1 MARELAIEWLGT
13 VPYREA
19 LELQEKCVE
28 ARRAGAAA
36 DRLLLLEHPPVITLG
51 RGARSDTLLASG
63 AELAARGIDVHR
75 VSRGG
80 DITYHAPGQLVG
92 YLILDLAGRGE
103 RDVHAFLRSI
113 EAMLE
118 DALSELGVPTRTLS
132 GYTGL
137 FVRSVEDE
145 PAAARPRKIAS
156 IGVGVRGWVTYHGFA
171 LNVDPD
177 LSGFDAIIPCGLDFV
192 EMTSIARELAGA
204 AQPDLAARARAAVGA
219 ACAFAGH
226 AGPGDQSQTQRETR
240 CSRATLRPDDR
251 SGFGGDGQALLPK
264 PARLHHRK
272 KPPGL
277 RRPISRGANRLP
289 RCLQG
294 HAGARAA
301 RQRSAPLRGLRAL

>member
-36 DRLLLLEHPPVITLG
+36 DKLLLLEHPPVITLG
-51 RGARSDTLLASG
+51 RGARSDTLLASA

-92 YLILDLAGRGE
+92 YLILDLAARGE
-103 RDVHAFLRSI
+103 CDVHAFLRSI
-113 EAMLE
+113 EAMLG
-118 DALSELGVPTRTLS
+118 DALSELGVPTRTLA

-137 FVRSVEDE
+137 FVRSGEDQ
-145 PAAARPRKIAS
+145 PAAACPRKIAS

-177 LSGFDAIIPCGLDFV
+177 LSGFDAIVPCGLDFV
-192 EMTSIARELAGA
+192 EMTSIARELAGET
-204 AQPDLAARARAAVGA
+204 PTDVVARARAAVRA
-219 ACAFAGH
+219 ACA
-226 AGPGDQSQTQRETR
+226 
-240 CSRATLRPDDR
+240 
-251 SGFGGDGQALLPK
+251 
-264 PARLHHRK
+264 
-272 KPPGL
+272 
-277 RRPISRGANRLP
+277 NRW
-289 RCLQG
+289 G
-294 HAGARAA
+294 
-301 RQRSAPLRGLRAL
+301 

>member
-1 MARELAIEWLGT
+1 MARELTIEWLGT

-36 DRLLLLEHPPVITLG
+36 DKLLLLEHPPVITLG
-51 RGARSDTLLASG
+51 RGARSDTLLASA

-92 YLILDLAGRGE
+92 YLILDLAARGE

-113 EAMLE
+113 EAMLGE
-118 DALSELGVPTRTLS
+118 ALSELGVPTRTLA

-137 FVRSVEDE
+137 FVRSGEGE
-145 PAAARPRKIAS
+145 PAAACPRKIAS

-177 LSGFDAIIPCGLDFV
+177 LSGFEAIVPCGLDFV
-192 EMTSIARELAGA
+192 EMTSIARELAGEA
-204 AQPDLAARARAAVGA
+204 STDVAARARAAVRA
-219 ACAFAGH
+219 ACA
-226 AGPGDQSQTQRETR
+226 
-240 CSRATLRPDDR
+240 
-251 SGFGGDGQALLPK
+251 
-264 PARLHHRK
+264 
-272 KPPGL
+272 
-277 RRPISRGANRLP
+277 NRW
-289 RCLQG
+289 R
-294 HAGARAA
+294 
-301 RQRSAPLRGLRAL
+301 

>member
-36 DRLLLLEHPPVITLG
+36 DKLLLLEHPPVITLG
-51 RGARSDTLLASG
+51 RGARSDTLLASA
-63 AELAARGIDVHR
+63 AELAARGIEVHR

-92 YLILDLAGRGE
+92 YLILDLAARGE

-113 EAMLE
+113 EAMLGE
-118 DALSELGVPTRTLS
+118 ALSELGVPTRTLA

-137 FVRSVEDE
+137 FARSGEGE

-177 LSGFDAIIPCGLDFV
+177 LSGFDTIVPCGLDFV
-192 EMTSIARELAGA
+192 EMTSIARELAGEA
-204 AQPDLAARARAAVGA
+204 PSDVAARARAAVRA
-219 ACAFAGH
+219 ACA
-226 AGPGDQSQTQRETR
+226 
-240 CSRATLRPDDR
+240 
-251 SGFGGDGQALLPK
+251 
-264 PARLHHRK
+264 
-272 KPPGL
+272 
-277 RRPISRGANRLP
+277 NRW
-289 RCLQG
+289 R
-294 HAGARAA
+294 
-301 RQRSAPLRGLRAL
+301 

>member
-36 DRLLLLEHPPVITLG
+36 DKLLLLEHPPVITLG
-51 RGARSDTLLASG
+51 RGARSDTLLASD
-63 AELAARGIDVHR
+63 AELAARGIEVHR

-92 YLILDLAGRGE
+92 YLILDLAAREE

-113 EAMLE
+113 EAMLG

-137 FVRSVEDE
+137 FVRPGEDE
-145 PAAARPRKIAS
+145 PAVSRPRKIAS
-156 IGVGVRGWVTYHGFA
+156 IGVGIRGWVTYHGFA

-177 LSGFDAIIPCGLDFV
+177 LSGFDAIVPCGLDFV
-192 EMTSIARELAGA
+192 EMTSIARELAGEA
-204 AQPDLAARARAAVGA
+204 PTDIAARARAAVGA
-219 ACAFAGH
+219 ACA
-226 AGPGDQSQTQRETR
+226 
-240 CSRATLRPDDR
+240 
-251 SGFGGDGQALLPK
+251 
-264 PARLHHRK
+264 
-272 KPPGL
+272 
-277 RRPISRGANRLP
+277 NRW
-289 RCLQG
+289 R
-294 HAGARAA
+294 
-301 RQRSAPLRGLRAL
+301 

>member
-1 MARELAIEWLGT
+1 MARELVIEWLGT

-36 DRLLLLEHPPVITLG
+36 DKLLLLEHPPVITLG

-92 YLILDLAGRGE
+92 YLILDLGARGE

-113 EAMLE
+113 EAVLG
-118 DALSELGVPTRTLS
+118 DALSELGVPTRTLA

-137 FVRSVEDE
+137 FVRSGEDE
-145 PAAARPRKIAS
+145 PAAVRPRKIAS

-177 LSGFDAIIPCGLDFV
+177 LSGFDAIVPCGLDFV
-192 EMTSIARELAGA
+192 EMTSIARELAGEA
-204 AQPDLAARARAAVGA
+204 PADVATRARAAVRA
-219 ACAFAGH
+219 ACA
-226 AGPGDQSQTQRETR
+226 
-240 CSRATLRPDDR
+240 
-251 SGFGGDGQALLPK
+251 
-264 PARLHHRK
+264 
-272 KPPGL
+272 
-277 RRPISRGANRLP
+277 NRW
-289 RCLQG
+289 R
-294 HAGARAA
+294 
-301 RQRSAPLRGLRAL
+301 

>member
-28 ARRAGAAA
+28 ARRTGAAA

-51 RGARSDTLLASG
+51 RGARSDTLLASR

-92 YLILDLAGRGE
+92 YLILDLDARGE

-113 EAMLE
+113 EEMLG
-118 DALSELGVPTRTLS
+118 DALLELGVPTRTLA

-137 FVRSVEDE
+137 FVRSGDDA
-145 PAAARPRKIAS
+145 PAAERPRKIAS

-177 LSGFDAIIPCGLDFV
+177 LRGFDAIIPCGLDFV

-219 ACAFAGH
+219 ACA
-226 AGPGDQSQTQRETR
+226 
-240 CSRATLRPDDR
+240 
-251 SGFGGDGQALLPK
+251 
-264 PARLHHRK
+264 
-272 KPPGL
+272 
-277 RRPISRGANRLP
+277 NRW
-289 RCLQG
+289 R
-294 HAGARAA
+294 
-301 RQRSAPLRGLRAL
+301 

>member
-36 DRLLLLEHPPVITLG
+36 DKLLLLEHPPVITLG
-51 RGARSDTLLASG
+51 RGARSDTLLASA
-63 AELAARGIDVHR
+63 AELAARGIEVHR

-92 YLILDLAGRGE
+92 YLILDLAARGE

-113 EAMLE
+113 EAMLGE
-118 DALSELGVPTRTLS
+118 ALSELGVPTRTLA

-137 FVRSVEDE
+137 FVRSGEGE

-177 LSGFDAIIPCGLDFV
+177 LSGFDAIVPCGLDFV
-192 EMTSIARELAGA
+192 EMTSIARELAGEA
-204 AQPDLAARARAAVGA
+204 PSDVAVRARAAVRA
-219 ACAFAGH
+219 ACA
-226 AGPGDQSQTQRETR
+226 
-240 CSRATLRPDDR
+240 
-251 SGFGGDGQALLPK
+251 
-264 PARLHHRK
+264 
-272 KPPGL
+272 
-277 RRPISRGANRLP
+277 NRW
-289 RCLQG
+289 R
-294 HAGARAA
+294 
-301 RQRSAPLRGLRAL
+301 

>member
-36 DRLLLLEHPPVITLG
+36 DKLLLLEHPPVITLG
-51 RGARSDTLLASG
+51 RGARSDTLLASA

-92 YLILDLAGRGE
+92 YLILDLAARGE

-113 EAMLE
+113 EAMLG

-137 FVRSVEDE
+137 FVRSGEGE

-177 LSGFDAIIPCGLDFV
+177 LSGFDAIVPCGLDFV
-192 EMTSIARELAGA
+192 EMTSIARQLAGEA
-204 AQPDLAARARAAVGA
+204 PTDLAARARAAVRA
-219 ACAFAGH
+219 ACA
-226 AGPGDQSQTQRETR
+226 
-240 CSRATLRPDDR
+240 
-251 SGFGGDGQALLPK
+251 
-264 PARLHHRK
+264 
-272 KPPGL
+272 
-277 RRPISRGANRLP
+277 NRW
-289 RCLQG
+289 R
-294 HAGARAA
+294 
-301 RQRSAPLRGLRAL
+301 